1 MPTYRIT
8 ILDKNWEDV
17 REKIEMN
24 LQEIYRENERMKSS
38 RLIKP
43 FLVAFKKAL
52 GLDFDIFL
60 NWEWVED
67 KVCIF
72 TIFAPIPLKEEFYD
86 KDVKKFGDLGK
97 ISIERLDSNNNVV
110 AKVL

>member
-17 REKIEMN
+17 KEKIETN
-24 LQEIYRENERMKSS
+24 LQEIARENERVKSS

-43 FLVAFKKAL
+43 FLSAFKRAL

-60 NWEWVED
+60 SWEWIED
-67 KVCIF
+67 KVCILTVF
-72 TIFAPIPLKEEFYD
+72 SPIPLKEEFYD
-86 KDVKKFGDLGK
+86 KDVKKFGDWGK
-97 ISIERLDSNNNVV
+97 ISIEKLDSNNNVV